1 MELIRQEAEH
11 GVLDIRGLTTYIL
24 DTMAMLCAPVR
35 DEEVQGLQ
43 SLTDPAQLFR
53 WAMLPLSWAMQTS
66 RTLNVK
72 TLG

>member
-11 GVLDIRGLTTYIL
+11 GVLDICGLTTYIL

-43 SLTDPAQLFR
+43 SLTDTAQLFR